1 MKQFVFV
8 CIALVVLGV
17 VWTLYLEHEKER
29 FVESLPKVPPAVT
42 QPVDVGDV
50 PLDTD
55 ADTDK
60 VVNTTEAQSS
70 AQSPLSKDAPM
81 ETVDAAE
88 TTGLPESEHLAPT
101 EVVVDAAETTSPD
114 LPMVSADKMEP
125 TFTHS
130 PFPHLHDSSVPIDWA
145 GMSHAR
151 KIERHRANLI
161 KQFGDR
167 PEVHILVQ
175 TMDNGPKYQY
185 SSEENLKIAEA
196 IFALFPN
203 DANRRAVEV
212 AKQYLRT
219 QQDSPRRP
227 DH

>member
-1 MKQFVFV
+1 MKKFVFV

-29 FVESLPKVPPAVT
+29 FDESLPKVPPAVT

-55 ADTDK
+55 TDR
-60 VVNTTEAQSS
+60 VVNTTESQSS
-70 AQSPLSKDAPM
+70 LSKDAPM

-88 TTGLPESEHLAPT
+88 TTVLPESEHLAPT
-101 EVVVDAAETTSPD
+101 EVVTEVVIDAAETTSPD
-114 LPMVSADKMEP
+114 LPMVSAEKMEP

-130 PFPHLHDSSVPIDWA
+130 PFPHLHDSSVSIDRA
-145 GMSHAR
+145 GMSKAE
-151 KIERHRANLI
+151 KIERHRENLI

-175 TMDNGPKYQY
+175 TIDNGPKHQY

-219 QQDSPRRP
+219 QLESPRGL

>member
-50 PLDTD
+50 PLDTGTG
-55 ADTDK
+55 TDR
-60 VVNTTEAQSS
+60 VVNTTESQSS
-70 AQSPLSKDAPM
+70 LSKDAPM
-81 ETVDAAE
+81 ETVDTAE
-88 TTGLPESEHLAPT
+88 TTVLPESERLAPT
-101 EVVVDAAETTSPD
+101 EVVTEVVIDAAETTSPD

-130 PFPHLHDSSVPIDWA
+130 PFPHLHDSSVPIDRA
-145 GMSHAR
+145 GMSKAE
-151 KIERHRANLI
+151 KIARHRENLI

-175 TMDNGPKYQY
+175 SMDNGPKHQY

-219 QQDSPRRP
+219 QLESPRGL

>member
-1 MKQFVFV
+1 MKKFVFF
-8 CIALVVLGV
+8 CIVLVVLGV

-55 ADTDK
+55 TDR
-60 VVNTTEAQSS
+60 VVNTTES
-70 AQSPLSKDAPM
+70 QSPLSKDAPM

-88 TTGLPESEHLAPT
+88 TTVLPESEHLAPT
-101 EVVVDAAETTSPD
+101 EVVTEVVIDAAETTSPD
-114 LPMVSADKMEP
+114 LPMVSAEKMEP

-130 PFPHLHDSSVPIDWA
+130 PFPHVHDSSVPIDWA
-145 GMSHAR
+145 GMSHAQ
-151 KIERHRANLI
+151 KIEKHRENLI
-161 KQFGDR
+161 RQFGDR

-175 TMDNGPKYQY
+175 SMDNGPKHQY

-196 IFALFPN
+196 IFALSPN
-203 DANRRAVEV
+203 DANRRAVEL

-219 QQDSPRRP
+219 QLESPRRV

>member
-1 MKQFVFV
+1 MKKFVFV

-17 VWTLYLEHEKER
+17 VWTLYIEHEKER

-55 ADTDK
+55 ADTDR

-130 PFPHLHDSSVPIDWA
+130 PFPHLHDSSVSIDWA
-145 GMSHAR
+145 GMSYAQ

-167 PEVHILVQ
+167 PEVHVLVQ
-175 TMDNGPKYQY
+175 SIDNGPMYQY
-185 SSEENLKIAEA
+185 SSEESLKIAEA
-196 IFALFPN
+196 IFALSPN
-203 DANRRAVEV
+203 DANRRAVELV
-212 AKQYLRT
+212 KQQLRA
-219 QQDSPRRP
+219 QRESPRTP

>member
-17 VWTLYLEHEKER
+17 VWTLYIEHEKER

-50 PLDTD
+50 PLNTDTD
-55 ADTDK
+55 R
-60 VVNTTEAQSS
+60 VVNTTES
-70 AQSPLSKDAPM
+70 QSPLSKDAPM

-88 TTGLPESEHLAPT
+88 TTVLPESEHLAPT
-101 EVVVDAAETTSPD
+101 EVVPEVVIDAAETTSPD
-114 LPMVSADKMEP
+114 LPTVSADKMEP

-130 PFPHLHDSSVPIDWA
+130 PFPHLHDSNVSINWA
-145 GMSHAR
+145 GVSKAQ
-151 KIERHRANLI
+151 KIERHRENLI

-175 TMDNGPKYQY
+175 SIDNGPKHQY

-219 QQDSPRRP
+219 QQDSPRRL

>member
-17 VWTLYLEHEKER
+17 AWTLYLEHEKER
-29 FVESLPKVPPAVT
+29 FVESLPKVPLVVT

-55 ADTDK
+55 TDR
-60 VVNTTEAQSS
+60 VVNTTE

-88 TTGLPESEHLAPT
+88 TTVLPESEHLAPT

-114 LPMVSADKMEP
+114 VPMVSADKMKP

-130 PFPHLHDSSVPIDWA
+130 PFPHLHDSSVSTDWA
-145 GMSHAR
+145 GLSRTA
-151 KIERHRANLI
+151 KIERHRENLI
-161 KQFGDR
+161 KQFGNR

-175 TMDNGPKYQY
+175 TIDNGPKYQY

-203 DANRRAVEV
+203 DANRRAVAL
-212 AKQYLRT
+212 AKQHQLRA
-219 QQDSPRRP
+219 QQESPRRP
-227 DH
+227 GH

>member
-1 MKQFVFV
+1 MKKFVFV

-17 VWTLYLEHEKER
+17 VWTLYIEHEKER

-55 ADTDK
+55 TDTDR
-60 VVNTTEAQSS
+60 VVNTTES
-70 AQSPLSKDAPM
+70 QSPLSKDAPM
-81 ETVDAAE
+81 ETVDTAE
-88 TTGLPESEHLAPT
+88 TTVLPESEHLAPT
-101 EVVVDAAETTSPD
+101 EVVPEVVVDAAETTSPD
-114 LPMVSADKMEP
+114 LPTVSTEKMEP

-130 PFPHLHDSSVPIDWA
+130 PFPHVHDSSVPIDWV
-145 GMSHAR
+145 GMSQVE
-151 KIERHRANLI
+151 KIERHRENLI
-161 KQFGDR
+161 RQFGDR

-175 TMDNGPKYQY
+175 TIDNGPKYQY

-196 IFALFPN
+196 IFALSPN

-227 DH
+227 GH

>member
-17 VWTLYLEHEKER
+17 AWTLYLEHEKER

-55 ADTDK
+55 TDR

-114 LPMVSADKMEP
+114 LPMVSAEKMEP

-130 PFPHLHDSSVPIDWA
+130 PFPHFHDSSVSIDWA

-167 PEVHILVQ
+167 PEVHVLVQ
-175 TMDNGPKYQY
+175 TIDNGPKHQY

-227 DH
+227 GH

>member
-17 VWTLYLEHEKER
+17 AWTLYLEHEKER
-29 FVESLPKVPPAVT
+29 FVESLPKVPPVVT
-42 QPVDVGDV
+42 QPVDVGDM

-55 ADTDK
+55 TDTDG
-60 VVNTTEAQSS
+60 VVNTTE

-88 TTGLPESEHLAPT
+88 TTVLPESEHLAPT
-101 EVVVDAAETTSPD
+101 EVVVDAVETTSPD
-114 LPMVSADKMEP
+114 VPMVSADKMEP
-125 TFTHS
+125 TFIHS
-130 PFPHLHDSSVPIDWA
+130 PFPHLHDSSVSTDWA
-145 GMSHAR
+145 GLSRAA
-151 KIERHRANLI
+151 KIERHRENLI
-161 KQFGDR
+161 KQFGNR

-175 TMDNGPKYQY
+175 TIDNGPKYQY

-203 DANRRAVEV
+203 DANRSAVEI
-212 AKQYLRT
+212 AKQHQLRA
-219 QQDSPRRP
+219 QLESPRRP
-227 DH
+227 GH

>member
-17 VWTLYLEHEKER
+17 VWTLYIEHEKER

-55 ADTDK
+55 TDR
-60 VVNTTEAQSS
+60 VVNTTESQSS
-70 AQSPLSKDAPM
+70 LSKDAPL

-88 TTGLPESEHLAPT
+88 TTVLPESEHLAPT
-101 EVVVDAAETTSPD
+101 EVVIDAAETTSPD
-114 LPMVSADKMEP
+114 LPMVSAEKMEP

-130 PFPHLHDSSVPIDWA
+130 PFPHLHDSSVSIDRA
-145 GMSHAR
+145 GMSKAE
-151 KIERHRANLI
+151 KIERHRENLI

-175 TMDNGPKYQY
+175 TIDNGPKHQY

-219 QQDSPRRP
+219 QLESPRRP

>member
-8 CIALVVLGV
+8 CIVLVVLGV

-55 ADTDK
+55 TDR
-60 VVNTTEAQSS
+60 VVNTTE
-70 AQSPLSKDAPM
+70 AQSPLSKDAPV

-88 TTGLPESEHLAPT
+88 TTVLPESEHLVPT

-114 LPMVSADKMEP
+114 LPTVSADKMEP

-130 PFPHLHDSSVPIDWA
+130 PFPHLHDSSVSIDWA
-145 GMSHAR
+145 GLSKAE
-151 KIERHRANLI
+151 KIERHRENLI

-175 TMDNGPKYQY
+175 SIDNGPAYQY
-185 SSEENLKIAEA
+185 SSEESLKIAEA

-203 DANRRAVEV
+203 DANRRAVELV
-212 AKQYLRT
+212 KEQLRT
-219 QQDSPRRP
+219 QRESPRTL